1 MFLQHSQNV
10 FLPSLLIGEKLL
22 HTIHELHF
30 QTLYRLST
38 LAAENLINK
47 KKKKQTLSV
56 TRYSYLTLQSYL
68 LTDRWRWRPEKLKAF
83 LRTWICL

>member
-10 FLPSLLIGEKLL
+10 FLPSLLFGEKLL

-47 KKKKQTLSV
+47 KKKTTKCDQIFL
-56 TRYSYLTLQSYL
+56 SYLTVLP
-68 LTDRWRWRPEKLKAF
+68 TH
-83 LRTWICL
+83 

>member
-10 FLPSLLIGEKLL
+10 FLPSLLFGEKLL

-47 KKKKQTLSV
+47 IKKKTTKCDQIFL
-56 TRYSYLTLQSYL
+56 SYLTVLP
-68 LTDRWRWRPEKLKAF
+68 TH
-83 LRTWICL
+83 

>member
-10 FLPSLLIGEKLL
+10 FLPSLLFGEKLL

-30 QTLYRLST
+30 QTLYRLFT

-47 KKKKQTLSV
+47 KNQKKNH
-56 TRYSYLTLQSYL
+56 
-68 LTDRWRWRPEKLKAF
+68 
-83 LRTWICL
+83 

>member
-10 FLPSLLIGEKLL
+10 FLPSLLFGEKLL

-47 KKKKQTLSV
+47 IKKTTKCDQIFL
-56 TRYSYLTLQSYL
+56 SYLTVLP
-68 LTDRWRWRPEKLKAF
+68 TH
-83 LRTWICL
+83 